1 MGATRHRGSDGLL
14 AEMQANTTDIL
25 AAPIRAMTMTE
36 YDEYEVVDAD
46 TKQRLGRFSD
56 LGTARQ
62 MAQTCANAP
71 HGKHP
76 SIEIWGVV
84 VTRTREQVET
94 VTRTETEQRSQG
106 EGYSEREDRD

>member
-1 MGATRHRGSDGLL
+1 
-14 AEMQANTTDIL
+14 
-25 AAPIRAMTMTE
+25 MTMTE

-94 VTRTETEQRSQG
+94 VTRTEMEQRHQG
-106 EGYSEREDRD
+106 EDYADKGWKEDRD